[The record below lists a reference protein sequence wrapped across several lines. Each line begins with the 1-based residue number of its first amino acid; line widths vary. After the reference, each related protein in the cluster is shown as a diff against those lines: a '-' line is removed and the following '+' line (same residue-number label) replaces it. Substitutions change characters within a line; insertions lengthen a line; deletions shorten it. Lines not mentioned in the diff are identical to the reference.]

1 MKGHARW
8 GAAGLLLGLVTAL
21 VIPSFAQTTSP
32 TSTPEASGRTVTV
45 SGTATVRSSPDE
57 AVVTLGVQTQAR
69 SAQEALQQN
78 ANRMVD
84 VMEALLDAGLKQSDI
99 ATAGISLYPD
109 YDSDGSVI
117 VGYTTE
123 NLVSATVHD
132 MDEVG
137 EVIDAAVAAGA
148 NVTGGISFQLS
159 DRDQGVGRALQA
171 AVEDARSKAE
181 ILAAAGGAT
190 LGSVISITETGA
202 STSPPVYYKDMVVA
216 GQATTP
222 VSPPTLEAQ
231 VSVTVVWSLS

>member
-1 MKGHARW
+1 MKDHAKW
-8 GAAGLLLGLVTAL
+8 GAAGVLLGLVAAL
-21 VIPSFAQTTSP
+21 AIPSFAQTTSP
-32 TSTPEASGRTVTV
+32 TPTPSVSGRTVTV
-45 SGTATVRSSPDE
+45 SGTATIRSSPDE

-78 ANRMVD
+78 ANKMVD
-84 VMEALLDAGLKQSDI
+84 VMKALLDAGLKQGDV

-117 VGYTTE
+117 VGYTAQ

-132 MDEVG
+132 MDRVG
-137 EVIDAAVAAGA
+137 EVIDQAVAAGA
-148 NVTGGISFQLS
+148 NLAGGISFQLS
-159 DRDQGVGRALQA
+159 DQDQGVDRALQA

-190 LGSVISITETGA
+190 LGPVVSIDETGR
-202 STSPPVYYKDMVVA
+202 PVTPTIYYDRMA
-216 GQATTP
+216 AEAATTP
-222 VSPPTLEAQ
+222 ISAPTLETQ